1 MRTNID
7 IDDKRMNDIPEPT
20 GPDSKKVNVEVA
32 LKSLHDQAEIRHFR
46 GKLHWEGN
54 LNDMRNTS

>member
-20 GPDSKKVNVEVA
+20 EPDSKKVNVEVA
-32 LKSLHDQAEIRHFR
+32 LKSLHDQSDIRTFR
-46 GKLHWEGN
+46 GKLHWEGD
-54 LNDMRNTS
+54 LGDMRSTS